1 MTRRRYLQVRAATGQ
16 RETLPVAHDETAH
29 DLLLTLREW
38 AVAQGVDDVWFR
50 IDEREYRFFLDS
62 EPQEIS

>member
-1 MTRRRYLQVRAATGQ
+1 MNRRRYLQVRAATGQ
-16 RETLPVAHDETAH
+16 REALPVAHDETAH
-29 DLLLTLREW
+29 DLLLTLRQW

>member
-1 MTRRRYLQVRAATGQ
+1 MTRRFLRVRGPTGQ

-29 DLLLTLREW
+29 DLLLMLREW
-38 AVAQGVDDVWFR
+38 AQERGLDNVWFQ
-50 IDEREYRFFLDS
+50 IDGREYRFFLDS